1 MEFNKRYNRSEFVSF
16 LQHKF
21 LPEDFIAET
30 TVVDIERQTKYIR
43 SVTKLGSSELLDLVG
58 QS

>member
-1 MEFNKRYNRSEFVSF
+1 MEFNKRYNRSEFVGF

-30 TVVDIERQTKYIR
+30 TVVDIERQTK
-43 SVTKLGSSELLDLVG
+43 
-58 QS
+58 

>member
-1 MEFNKRYNRSEFVSF
+1 MEFNKRYSRSEFVNF
-16 LQHKF
+16 LQNNF

-43 SVTKLGSSELLDLVG
+43 SITKLGSSELLDLV
-58 QS
+58 